1 MKTRKILVFGL
12 LACFL
17 STGYSFGQGN
27 QGTNAG
33 YDRFSIGLQLGLFFP
48 YGDVREWRYL
58 PTPDELSFGGGLSLM
73 YTLSPVFTLRSQF
86 LLGSLKGNDRE
97 EGFRF
102 ESNFLDANLQGL
114 VSFTKFLAPRWE
126 GNTRFDLYG
135 GVGLGFV
142 GYRTLLYRNNVLHRE
157 VGYSGRGTVKEPRSV
172 DLHIPLSL
180 GMRYN
185 VSPRIDVF
193 VETSFR
199 FSKTDDLD
207 GLDRPFSQNDA
218 YNFSSVGVAIKL
230 GPNRK
235 ALSWASPSTMM
246 YPGDVA
252 RVDEITN
259 RLGVVERRVTEVDRV
274 AAVDAQGKE
283 LQVLRNQVQAMQ
295 QKQDEVNQNIMSL
308 MEGQV
313 KPEDHLTSVAS
324 LLSVFFRLNSAEID
338 NFNYERIAAA
348 ARFLN
353 ANPNL
358 RLEVIGHT
366 DISGPSAFNSALS
379 ERRARA
385 VYNVLVRDFNID
397 SARLHVTYKGED
409 EPIADPALRINRRV
423 EFRVVE

>member
-1 MKTRKILVFGL
+1 MKTRKILVFAL
-12 LACFL
+12 LLSFL
-17 STGYSFGQGN
+17 SAGYSYGQEN
-27 QGTNAG
+27 QRAELGF
-33 YDRFSIGLQLGLFFP
+33 DRFSIGLELGLFSP

-58 PTPDELSFGGGLSLM
+58 PTSDELSFGGGLSLM
-73 YTLSPVFTLRSQF
+73 YTLSPVLTLRSQF
-86 LLGSLKGNDRE
+86 LFGGLKGFDIE

-102 ESNFLDANLQGL
+102 ESNFFDANLQGL
-114 VSFTKFLAPRWE
+114 LSLTKLLIPRWE

-157 VGYSGRGTVKEPRSV
+157 IGYSGGGTVNEPRSY
-172 DLHIPLSL
+172 DMTIPLSL

-193 VETSFR
+193 AETSFR
-199 FSKTDDLD
+199 FSKTDDID
-207 GLDRPFSQNDA
+207 GLDRPFSANDA
-218 YNFSSVGVAIKL
+218 YNFSSVGIAIKL
-230 GPNRK
+230 GSNRR

-252 RVDEITN
+252 RMDELSN
-259 RLGVVERRVTEVDRV
+259 RLGAVERRVTEVDRV
-274 AAVDAQGKE
+274 AAVDAQGRE
-283 LQVLRNQVQAMQ
+283 LQALRNQMQTLQ
-295 QKQDEVNQNIMSL
+295 QKQDALDQNVKSL
-308 MEGQV
+308 MENNQAG
-313 KPEDHLTSVAS
+313 DHLASVAS
-324 LLSVFFRLNSAEID
+324 LLNIYFRLNSAEID

-358 RLEVIGHT
+358 RLEVMGHT

-385 VYNVLVRDFNID
+385 VYNVLVNDFNIAP
-397 SARLHVTYKGED
+397 ARLQVSFKGED
-409 EPIADPALRINRRV
+409 QPFADPTLRINRRV
-423 EFRVVE
+423 EFRAIE